1 MSISQLKSSDYSLTK
16 PGHRAWH
23 GLLGALLPLAAIMA
37 ALSIGRYPLPV
48 SDIARYLLAPFRT
61 VATEP
66 AARVFWFVRA
76 PRVILVAMTGGAL
89 ALSGAAFQGLFRSPL
104 VSPDILGASSGAS
117 LGAGIAIVL
126 LNGDAAVIQTLAF
139 LGGLA
144 AVWLA
149 TTLARLAR
157 RDATVTLVLAGLVVN
172 ALTSA
177 LVSLLKYIADPY
189 DQLPALE
196 FWLMGSF
203 HLADWKHV
211 IEFLPA
217 LIIGG
222 GIILSLRWRINIL
235 SFGTEEAKAM
245 GVNVW
250 LVRILL
256 IAGSTILVASA
267 TSVAGVV
274 SWIGLAAPHL
284 VRMVVGPD
292 HRKVIPMSLSAGA
305 VLLLAAD
312 TFARSLTSSE
322 IPISVVTAFVGA
334 PLLAYLMWR
343 SPGEHWGH
351 E

>member
-1 MSISQLKSSDYSLTK
+1 MLQLKNLDYNEIV
-16 PGHRAWH
+16 PGHRTSA
-23 GLLGALLPLAAIMA
+23 GLLGILLPLAAIITA
-37 ALSIGRYPLPV
+37 ACIGRYPLPAP
-48 SDIARYLLAPFRT
+48 DIARYLLAPAST
-61 VATEP
+61 IATEP

-76 PRVILVAMTGGAL
+76 PRVVIVAMTGAAL

-126 LNGDAAVIQTLAF
+126 LDGEAAVIQLLAF
-139 LGGLA
+139 IGGLA

-172 ALTSA
+172 AVTA
-177 LVSLLKYIADPY
+177 AFVSLLKYLADPY

-196 FWLMGSF
+196 YWLMGSF

-217 LIIGG
+217 LVLGAG
-222 GIILSLRWRINIL
+222 TILALRWRVNIL

-245 GVNVW
+245 GVNVR
-250 LVRILL
+250 LVRTLL
-256 IAGSTILVASA
+256 IAGATVLVAAS

-274 SWIGLAAPHL
+274 SWIGLAAPHV
-284 VRMVVGPD
+284 VRMAVGPD
-292 HRKVIPMSLSAGA
+292 HRIVLPLSLSVGA

-312 TFARSLTSSE
+312 TVARSLVSSE
-322 IPISVVTAFVGA
+322 IPISVVTAFIGA

-343 SPGEHWGH
+343 SSGDQWGH